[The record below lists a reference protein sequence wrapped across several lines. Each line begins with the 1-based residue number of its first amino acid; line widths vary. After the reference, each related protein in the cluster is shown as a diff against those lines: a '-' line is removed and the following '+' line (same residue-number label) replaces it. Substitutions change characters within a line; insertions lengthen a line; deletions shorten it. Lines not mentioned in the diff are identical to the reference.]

1 MSDEDRMVTSNEEA
15 DEEEDDD
22 EEHGF
27 DMANFMFGNVDSDG
41 QLEADFLDEEAK
53 RSLASLQEAQAG
65 LDVSSLAESGPTNS
79 AAANSYK
86 ASTPAAAKVLQSAVE
101 KIGQPVQNLLKKPTT
116 LQQQI
121 EMAQAAGVDL
131 PFVTGSDGRPLLQY
145 SRLLPKG
152 NPVPPSQEE
161 EKDEGSRKLSETS
174 AKLRAERLNILKAQ
188 AAAMAATT
196 AAAASATASAAAAHT
211 DEGDE
216 EEFMHAAAVGKLPD
230 HLVRSES
237 QESDSDVITDRPDE
251 DERQPAESE
260 ARLQQDPKRL
270 QAFVRPKK
278 HKGIKPIPWG
288 LPLCQDPGPTGLAAI
303 PDADLDLI
311 HVIQWERDIIWDD
324 SDDPSESSVR
334 LRDDAQNGAATGIE
348 EDEWDDLDRALDMGS
363 DSPRAKH
370 SRHQLPM
377 STLEPLPQ
385 KPAKGSH
392 ASVTTSIHPQMLR
405 LNELAVSN
413 QQQSAEAPG
422 PAAAAGHLEIPTQKA
437 KLAPF
442 NPNLKADA
450 WLLKMDL
457 KGAEGGPP
465 MQPPP
470 ALLLD
475 LNDPNMTFEVLRGTE
490 VEAFASAAATI
501 LPAMPE
507 VQPDMVN
514 LIVHSTAGAVMA
526 RFNISKDS
534 VYFPAG
540 KRKGDKP
547 GAVSRLHTTQASNMT
562 TIPLIFPTRSEMF
575 HRPLGLWNPLVSK
588 KLHVKNQNK
597 LQIDEML
604 VKISSLVGGN
614 PNWHTGEPL
623 TISFKKVSAA
633 ETVRALWGKAK
644 QDKFKGSD
652 STGNPTEE
660 QPPHLVDRRNPV
672 QPLDLDASL
681 HNSVLKE
688 PVLEFAA
695 IFSSIKLLPTTMANA
710 VPSQTSGAA
719 LAPPAAFQKRKDLSA
734 TEGHVL
740 LLEYFEEFPLMLSH
754 PGMGAKLTT
763 YYRRESATDNNH
775 QRLLKEHDKW
785 RVGNVEPLQAQE
797 ESPFIGQ
804 LDPGKHQLAIET
816 GMYRAP
822 GFAYTT
828 PPTDFLLIRNATG
841 AISLRELTGCFA
853 VGQQVPAMRAP
864 VPGSRDVREIEGG
877 RLVVQVVRDL
887 RSKQSRAEKAEAKTG
902 KYVAPKVSF
911 KELKQVFRHLSDQ
924 TIRIRLR
931 DKCECIAVKEN
942 DLDGWWQLRP
952 GARLPSEAELRR
964 MLSPDQWC
972 LYDTTKAGIHRLR
985 EQGISKYD
993 ALVQIPAERMQ
1004 IAIEQL
1010 PEEKQAAGKYL
1021 DLAIKTTPWALTDNY
1036 VSRERENRGSQ
1047 VAFAGPGDP
1056 TGKGRGFSFVK
1067 DTRRGMGHQAVKQK
1081 EGKLTGTNADLRRMK
1096 VPQLKEELRKVGVP
1110 EDMIKNGRRWE
1121 LVDLLR
1127 TVATVGEGDSNFA
1140 RNQRM
1145 TAAEMMARKT
1155 RLCQEI
1161 WQRQVAVL
1169 ANIPEQQASGE
1180 TASEDDMG
1188 EELQACLAGNEEA
1201 ESAPAK
1207 PAEEDQQRLN
1217 EAQQAA
1223 EDEAALQAMREEGML
1238 SDQPASS
1245 HPQPVVP
1252 KKKLE
1257 AEPGARRMRRKIT
1270 WTRPDGTVAIKEIIY
1285 TQEHDQDKVTALNAI
1300 YGVEAW
1306 NFGSR
1311 TLKGRKGNRNLEK
1324 AASQMKAEPDA
1335 LPLLPPD
1342 MATADDAA
1350 AAADATAG
1358 DDYDAAVEL
1367 QQAVASPVRRVPSK
1381 KTGGVRKGGAGSKAM
1396 GKKAAVV
1403 QICRDCG
1410 QAGHLTKK
1418 NKKCLMYVEPEPE
1431 VLEPWIPDVM
1441 LGHPLAQG
1449 FGFDGQAEPVAPPQQ
1464 TTPTGL
1470 KIKLGPS
1477 PKTSPVVLPAAAS
1490 TEHAPQH
1497 QSEGPGPIKLKLS
1510 GSLKRRESA
1519 ADSETSGAPV
1529 KKKPKLKVTLK
1540 SPTQL
1545 SSLPQADSCPVDAA
1559 PSDPSRAAA
1568 EHVKA
1573 SDLFRAAG
1581 ERPRASTDASRAAT
1595 DRPRISLSTKAAAH
1609 GPEQEVG
1616 PSTADGATRAP
1627 PQSAPGPHQADP
1639 AVQASAP
1646 PKRVAPPKKA
1656 VPKKKKDSGRK
1667 VLAKILTHI
1676 LADCKKADG
1685 LTKIWWEVFNSSVTK
1700 TGSKGVADYNDFVKP
1715 EDEMWIKKINQKLTR
1730 SAYVT
1735 HRQFREDVHQI
1746 LKNAQKYNLSTGV
1759 CAHPDAA
1766 GMADKIY
1773 QTSLAGLDRFSAEIL
1788 NAEQQ
1793 IQQEE
1798 AHNDL

>member
-41 QLEADFLDEEAK
+41 QLEADFLDE
-53 RSLASLQEAQAG
+53 
-65 LDVSSLAESGPTNS
+65 SLAESGPTNS

-101 KIGQPVQNLLKKPTT
+101 KIGESDITAEDDWLNETSSAPTEAPATSAAAASFAPASRATLSQAAFQDEDDYDVDEETAAPATTAEVKQMSFPVTAAPGGFTQAVPTHLADGVSAPAYPTVHTQSILASAPAVPPAVAPMTLAPAASLARDHAAGQPVQNLLKKPTT
-116 LQQQI
+116 LQQ
-121 EMAQAAGVDL
+121 
-131 PFVTGSDGRPLLQY
+131 
-145 SRLLPKG
+145 
-152 NPVPPSQEE
+152 
-161 EKDEGSRKLSETS
+161 
-174 AKLRAERLNILKAQ
+174 
-188 AAAMAATT
+188 
-196 AAAASATASAAAAHT
+196 
-211 DEGDE
+211 
-216 EEFMHAAAVGKLPD
+216 
-230 HLVRSES
+230 

-311 HVIQWERDIIWDD
+311 HVIQWERDIMWDD

-501 LPAMPE
+501 LPAMPK

-652 STGNPTEE
+652 SAGNPIEE
-660 QPPHLVDRRNPV
+660 QPPLLVDRRNPV

-695 IFSSIKLLPTTMANA
+695 IFSSIKLLPTVVANA

-841 AISLRELTGCFA
+841 AICLRELTGCFA

-931 DKCECIAVKEN
+931 DKCECVAVKEN

-1067 DTRRGMGHQAVKQK
+1067 DTRRHFSSHKHHTEEAENLTGKQVPNTELNVVAKDMQPTGLKNAGDLALTQGYRVWDTKGMGHQAVKQK

-1245 HPQPVVP
+1245 HPQPGRLRSTLGFVSTELPNMGHLPFPSLPFPSLPFPSLPLPPLPSLVWNFPVVP

-1285 TQEHDQDKVTALNAI
+1285 TQEHDQDKVCSAFKVSFS
-1300 YGVEAW
+1300 GC
-1306 NFGSR
+1306 
-1311 TLKGRKGNRNLEK
+1311 
-1324 AASQMKAEPDA
+1324 
-1335 LPLLPPD
+1335 
-1342 MATADDAA
+1342 
-1350 AAADATAG
+1350 
-1358 DDYDAAVEL
+1358 
-1367 QQAVASPVRRVPSK
+1367 
-1381 KTGGVRKGGAGSKAM
+1381 
-1396 GKKAAVV
+1396 VV
-1403 QICRDCG
+1403 
-1410 QAGHLTKK
+1410 
-1418 NKKCLMYVEPEPE
+1418 
-1431 VLEPWIPDVM
+1431 
-1441 LGHPLAQG
+1441 
-1449 FGFDGQAEPVAPPQQ
+1449 
-1464 TTPTGL
+1464 
-1470 KIKLGPS
+1470 
-1477 PKTSPVVLPAAAS
+1477 
-1490 TEHAPQH
+1490 
-1497 QSEGPGPIKLKLS
+1497 
-1510 GSLKRRESA
+1510 
-1519 ADSETSGAPV
+1519 
-1529 KKKPKLKVTLK
+1529 
-1540 SPTQL
+1540 
-1545 SSLPQADSCPVDAA
+1545 
-1559 PSDPSRAAA
+1559 
-1568 EHVKA
+1568 
-1573 SDLFRAAG
+1573 
-1581 ERPRASTDASRAAT
+1581 
-1595 DRPRISLSTKAAAH
+1595 
-1609 GPEQEVG
+1609 
-1616 PSTADGATRAP
+1616 
-1627 PQSAPGPHQADP
+1627 
-1639 AVQASAP
+1639 
-1646 PKRVAPPKKA
+1646 
-1656 VPKKKKDSGRK
+1656 
-1667 VLAKILTHI
+1667 
-1676 LADCKKADG
+1676 
-1685 LTKIWWEVFNSSVTK
+1685 
-1700 TGSKGVADYNDFVKP
+1700 
-1715 EDEMWIKKINQKLTR
+1715 
-1730 SAYVT
+1730 
-1735 HRQFREDVHQI
+1735 
-1746 LKNAQKYNLSTGV
+1746 
-1759 CAHPDAA
+1759 
-1766 GMADKIY
+1766 
-1773 QTSLAGLDRFSAEIL
+1773 
-1788 NAEQQ
+1788 
-1793 IQQEE
+1793 
-1798 AHNDL
+1798 